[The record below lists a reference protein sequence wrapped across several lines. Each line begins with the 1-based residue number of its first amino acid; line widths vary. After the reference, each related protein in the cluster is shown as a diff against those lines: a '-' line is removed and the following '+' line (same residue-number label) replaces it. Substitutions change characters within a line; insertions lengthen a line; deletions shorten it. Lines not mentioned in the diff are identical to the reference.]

1 MKKSK
6 KTPALLIFIL
16 AIAGNI
22 SVCSGRELSIG
33 FPCNDSV
40 PRWPSPPPVTYM
52 YVQEKL
58 DGTCHVAYNDVLR
71 IHYEEPYAV
80 SNHQRL
86 RFRIYDQHRNLLVG
100 TDEAG
105 VIDNANCADTLSPM
119 IKTGENWLTI
129 NLSCLN
135 TIEDDHHYYLE
146 VWNGK
151 GEISYLR
158 FVCLPYI
165 QPY

>member
-1 MKKSK
+1 MKKLK
-6 KTPALLIFIL
+6 KTPLTLLCLL
-16 AIAGNI
+16 AMVGNV
-22 SVCSGRELSIG
+22 SVCPAKNLVVG
-33 FPCNDSV
+33 FPFNDSI
-40 PRWPSPPPVTYM
+40 PRWPSPPPVAYM

-58 DGTCHVAYNDVLR
+58 DGTCHVAYNDVLK

-86 RFRIYDQHRNLLVG
+86 RFRILDKYRSIILETSEMGIV
-100 TDEAG
+100 
-105 VIDNANCADTLSPM
+105 DNAGCADTLSPK

-129 NLSCLN
+129 NLSCLDA
-135 TIEDDHHYYLE
+135 IEDEHYYYLE

-158 FVCLPYI
+158 FVCLPYL

>member
-1 MKKSK
+1 MKKIK
-6 KTPALLIFIL
+6 KIPALFIFIL
-16 AIAGNI
+16 AVAGNI
-22 SVCSGRELSIG
+22 SVCSGKNFSIV
-33 FPCNDSV
+33 FSCNDSI
-40 PRWPSPPPVTYM
+40 PRWLSLPPVTYM

-58 DGTCHVAYNDVLR
+58 DGTCHVAYNDILR

-80 SNHQRL
+80 SNIQRL
-86 RFRIYDQHRNLLVG
+86 RFRILDKYRNVLLE
-100 TDEAG
+100 TNEQG
-105 VIDNANCADTLSPM
+105 VVQNTSCSSTLSPI

-129 NLSCLN
+129 NLTCLN
-135 TIEDDHHYYLE
+135 LVEDYYYYLE

-158 FVCLPYI
+158 FVCLPYN